1 MIRRILVP
9 VDFSDPSLQALD
21 YAIEFGRRFKPE
33 LVVLHV
39 LEPIYYPGPPD
50 MYGPGYD
57 MGLVYRELER
67 AAREQLSRV
76 AAPLQKKRLTVRT
89 LLCVGTASHAIVDTA
104 KRLRADLIIMSTHG
118 RTGLS
123 HVLMGSVAERV
134 VRIATCPVLTV
145 RGQKL
150 GRRRTRGS
158 IGRAPQRTRRVARG
172 GRTPERAGAAHRRAG
187 G

>member
-1 MIRRILVP
+1 MITRILVP

-21 YAIEFGRRFKPE
+21 YAIEFGRPFKPE

-39 LEPIYYPGPPD
+39 LEPIYYPGPGD

-57 MGLVYRELER
+57 MGLVYREIER

-76 AAPLQKKRLTVRT
+76 AATLQKKRLTVRT
-89 LLCVGTASHAIVDTA
+89 LLRVGTAYHLIVETA
-104 KRLRADLIIMSTHG
+104 KRLKADLIIMSTHG

-134 VRIATCPVLTV
+134 VRTATCPVLTV
-145 RGQKL
+145 RGRKP
-150 GRRRTRGS
+150 GRRPSPRRDGGTKRL
-158 IGRAPQRTRRVARG
+158 QR
-172 GRTPERAGAAHRRAG
+172 RRAG
-187 G
+187 PTEVRS